1 MELTAPGSPWLWR
14 QTSGTYTQGG
24 TQTLKPIPSELLT
37 PHTRVH
43 FNLCKQ
49 LSPLEDQSNLDIP
62 DLKELRSPSLHP
74 LIKPPLLELAPIL
87 GLLSLC
93 QNPNHDR
100 NLLVTL
106 HS

>member
-1 MELTAPGSPWLWR
+1 MELTTPGSPWLWR

-24 TQTLKPIPSELLT
+24 TQTLKQFPQNSSPPTQGFPSIYANNFHPWKT
-37 PHTRVH
+37 NQT
-43 FNLCKQ
+43 
-49 LSPLEDQSNLDIP
+49 DIP
-62 DLKELRSPSLHP
+62 DPKELRSPSLHP
-74 LIKPPLLELAPIL
+74 LLKQPLLELAPIL